1 MTIQRQYVLPNC
13 SLTLEALGT
22 DPTSNVLSILANAEF
37 KIVGLDQHLSGG
49 SDFFKAVAAAVSDYC
64 QGLLSGLEHTQHMT
78 SQQSLVTLE
87 ADRGQYHRLI
97 FKAQEAEESP
107 DWLEPN
113 GVREFRLSTVQLF
126 DMAEAI
132 DQLVADG
139 QTLPNFD
146 LGLSP
151 LSRRYVSPQQ
161 PLGQRLLPPLL
172 GIGSLAIAAL
182 GLFMLPVPELAD
194 PATDSTSGIETP
206 AEDGGLTPDAAAD
219 SPPPEVVPSAI
230 VLSDAELETLQQQLQ
245 QQLTSEFEPA
255 TLTEAVSYQVSVADN
270 GDVLGYRPVGD
281 TALNEVE
288 NTPLPTVTYI
298 PVDGATVEPVAEF
311 RVTFTA
317 DGQVEVAQED
327 GTVLPAAPDSEPE
340 EPEAAD
346 ENTSSAAPSG
356 PVELSASVDEPI
368 ADVDRIS
375 ALNRQLRQ
383 TLIASRDRTGLSVR
397 ERFDEALRYRVRLA
411 ENGDLVGYTADGTAA
426 AQQAEA
432 TPLAQLAQ
440 SPDAPQPQLDF
451 MVVFNENGIIEVNP
465 WDGWP

>member
-1 MTIQRQYVLPNC
+1 M
-13 SLTLEALGT
+13 
-22 DPTSNVLSILANAEF
+22 
-37 KIVGLDQHLSGG
+37 
-49 SDFFKAVAAAVSDYC
+49 
-64 QGLLSGLEHTQHMT
+64 
-78 SQQSLVTLE
+78 
-87 ADRGQYHRLI
+87 
-97 FKAQEAEESP
+97 
-107 DWLEPN
+107 
-113 GVREFRLSTVQLF
+113 
-126 DMAEAI
+126 
-132 DQLVADG
+132 
-139 QTLPNFD
+139 
-146 LGLSP
+146 
-151 LSRRYVSPQQ
+151 
-161 PLGQRLLPPLL
+161 
-172 GIGSLAIAAL
+172 
-182 GLFMLPVPELAD
+182 
-194 PATDSTSGIETP
+194 
-206 AEDGGLTPDAAAD
+206 
-219 SPPPEVVPSAI
+219 
-230 VLSDAELETLQQQLQ
+230 SDAELETLQQQLQ

-411 ENGDLVGYTADGTAA
+411 ENGDLVGYSADGTAA
-426 AQQAEA
+426 AQQAAA